1 MRTKRDPQLR
11 CPVCNGLLE
20 ELATKRGLPKWCRYC
35 SAPLPGLYETGAGHL
50 LRRAK
55 ARR

>member
-35 SAPLPGLYETGAGHL
+35 GAPLPGLYETGVGHL